1 MYHLDL
7 VLQKQVS
14 NTTTVNSIPLEP
26 DLMTRITHILVF
38 MNSDVVKSSQPFFLI
53 QLCLGTLIMASSI
66 IPMSLQEP
74 ISERGLD
81 MACMC
86 TPWLFFSGYAIA
98 FSALM
103 SKSWRINTLIKYG
116 MQFRRVKV
124 SVTDAMLPLAV
135 LMGCNISLLVVWTV
149 MSPVTWE
156 RIQVANY
163 DEFGRS
169 VESYGRCEG
178 DGSTTTK
185 IIMYLMAIVNGLGL
199 LFTNYQGFKTR
210 ALPTAFNESFYLAIA
225 NASLLEALILGIP
238 ILVLANDSPSTSFII
253 KAILVTLVCL
263 CVLLPLFIPK
273 HLQRGSESKR
283 NFVKQFL
290 RKSNHGSNR
299 FQDTET
305 IPGDCLGTRITRH
318 SHYYVQ
324 RKVQP
329 PPGGV
334 ATGNFVLDPR
344 REVARSCLYN
354 EGRLLEKIPV
364 ETSALSVED

>member
-1 MYHLDL
+1 
-7 VLQKQVS
+7 
-14 NTTTVNSIPLEP
+14 
-26 DLMTRITHILVF
+26 

-74 ISERGLD
+74 ISERSLD

-86 TPWLFFSGYAIA
+86 SPWLLFNGYAIA
-98 FSALM
+98 FSALL

-116 MQFRRVKV
+116 KQFRRIKV
-124 SVTDAMLPLAV
+124 SVTDAMFPLAV
-135 LMGCNISLLVVWTV
+135 LIVCNISLLIVWTV

-156 RIQVANY
+156 RIEVANY

-185 IIMYLMAIVNGLGL
+185 IIVYLMAIVNGLGL

-238 ILVLANDSPSTSFII
+238 ILVLANDSPSTRYIV

-273 HLQRGSESKR
+273 HLQRGNESKR
-283 NFVKQFL
+283 NYVKQSL
-290 RKSNHGSNR
+290 HPTNHSSNL
-299 FQDTET
+299 FQDTVT
-305 IPGDCLGTRITRH
+305 IAEDCLGTRIARH
-318 SHYYVQ
+318 DYYYVQ
-324 RKVQP
+324 RKVPP
-329 PPGGV
+329 PPGGG
-334 ATGNFVLDPR
+334 ATGNFSLGATPGRVSDEVL
-344 REVARSCLYN
+344 ESSAEL
-354 EGRLLEKIPV
+354 PV
-364 ETSALSVED
+364 P